1 MRDILLEMKNE
12 LQIIKQGSFTKL
24 NLEKMK
30 NEYNSQCEDIIKYF
44 DITENKSAN
53 FSELLKIKEDFESI
67 ILSIKKGF
75 NELYIYYYNNIGNI
89 TNNFEIKLNKIFSL
103 DLNFPLSSEA
113 TIYDFNYQNIN
124 INSSLLSIP
133 IITKKNGKLICNY
146 SKISFQ
152 LGPICP
158 ELYSKLISNIL

>member
-1 MRDILLEMKNE
+1 MNIIVNVKILLKC
-12 LQIIKQGSFTKL
+12 FVV
-24 NLEKMK
+24 
-30 NEYNSQCEDIIKYF
+30 
-44 DITENKSAN
+44 TENKPAN

-75 NELYIYYYNNIGNI
+75 NALFNYYYNNIGNI
-89 TNNFEIKLNKIFSL
+89 TNNFEIKLNKMFSL
-103 DLNFPLSSEA
+103 DLNFPLLSEA

-124 INSSLLSIP
+124 LNSSLLSIP

-158 ELYSKLISNIL
+158 SYIQS